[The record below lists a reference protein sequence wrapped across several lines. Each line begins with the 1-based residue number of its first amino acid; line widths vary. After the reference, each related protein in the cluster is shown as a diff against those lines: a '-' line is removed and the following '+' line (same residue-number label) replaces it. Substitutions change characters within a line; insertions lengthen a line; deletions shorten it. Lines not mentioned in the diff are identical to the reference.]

1 MFYSH
6 FPVGTIRYDGFSKAV
21 KTLQAIGLLDP
32 EPHPSL
38 HSQGPDITWRHLV
51 CNLLG
56 LQENTIYENLKAN
69 IASRTQSE
77 YSVEVLEDLGLLDDA
92 GVIKMS
98 TPLDTLTHF
107 LSAKLNLGTLQG
119 FVTNIF

>member
-1 MFYSH
+1 MFRSH
-6 FPVGTIRYDGFSKAV
+6 FLAGTIRYNGFSKAV
-21 KTLQAIGLLDP
+21 RTLQTIGLLDP
-32 EPHPSL
+32 EAHPSL
-38 HSQGPDITWRHLV
+38 HSQGPDITWRHLM

-77 YSVEVLEDLGLLDDA
+77 YSVQVLEDLGLLDDV

-98 TPLDTLTHF
+98 TPLDTLTYF
-107 LSAKLNLGTLQG
+107 LSTKLNLGTL
-119 FVTNIF
+119 